1 MQCDRCMD
9 EMGWAEAAQK
19 NPALAPRVHALGH
32 RPAVE
37 FYDLENDPYELQN
50 LSADQYAD
58 VMKEMRTELDAW
70 MAQQNDRGMETELE
84 AYAHVNPASAKN
96 KLYRESQ
103 DK

>member
-1 MQCDRCMD
+1 MD
-9 EMGWAEAAQK
+9 EMGWAEAAEK
-19 NPALAPRVHALGH
+19 NPALAPRVHALRH

-37 FYDLENDPYELQN
+37 FYDLENDPYELHD
-50 LSADQYAD
+50 LSEDAQYAG

-96 KLYRESQ
+96 KLYRELDARQ
-103 DK
+103 